1 MMSIVDALVQT
12 DPASK
17 DRSSVLTNQ
26 KRLDYIDLDV
36 LFIYECQ
43 PTWLSR
49 VVSRLDAR
57 GWIVQCLQSPDDLSR
72 VQAAT
77 MIVVGPTSANQHLY
91 VNGSLCCV
99 LPTEL
104 ERTSEV
110 DGSLSHIRSH
120 DEEVNFVNQVV
131 KMTENLIATGYTLKG
146 RRGDP
151 RFERA
156 SEEIKEALKAVTE
169 HPQNATEPGVSGLD
183 HTQVVWSNNTMNQVC
198 DVISSAINAE
208 LAYGGLQPEH
218 VLMMY
223 LELHE
228 ELCKYSISAYIING
242 VRSNF
247 CYHVCLFLL
256 CTPWDTSN
264 LYLSD
269 HLDIASNQKAL
280 TNLKL
285 MNEDELIIAQGHLIT
300 ELEALKTTIR
310 DDSSNDLQTKK
321 LINTYRL
328 RWEHLLIARH
338 TARSCCSLD
347 QLIDTLSEGHWRE
360 HEVIQVLISTERSVA
375 PMVQSGYMRGALS
388 VYAHVVNR
396 LNEHKSSLYD
406 AQMTSSITYMNS
418 ILLRTPDSHH
428 SEVLDTFGRVKE
440 KIEQLVKAY
449 RGKDLEEV
457 IHLSSAKLT

>member
-1 MMSIVDALVQT
+1 M
-12 DPASK
+12 
-17 DRSSVLTNQ
+17 RTNQ

-43 PTWLSR
+43 PTWLSG
-49 VVSRLDAR
+49 VVGRLDTR
-57 GWIVQCLQSPDDLSR
+57 GWLVQCVQSSDDLSH

-77 MIVVGPTSANQHLY
+77 MIMVGLTSANPDLY
-91 VNGSLCCV
+91 TNGNLCCV
-99 LPTEL
+99 LPAEL
-104 ERTSEV
+104 ERTSEP
-110 DGSLSHIRSH
+110 DRSSSHTRSN
-120 DEEVNFVNQVV
+120 DEEINFVNQVV

-146 RRGDP
+146 KRGDP

-156 SEEIKEALKAVTE
+156 SKEIKQALKAVIE
-169 HPQNATEPGVSGLD
+169 HPQNATEYGVNDLD
-183 HTQVVWSNNTMNQVC
+183 PTQVVWSNNTMNQVC

-208 LAYGGLQPEH
+208 LAYGVLQPER

-228 ELCKYSISAYIING
+228 ELCKYSISAYVING
-242 VRSNF
+242 VRSKF
-247 CYHVCLFLL
+247 WYQVCRFLL

-269 HLDIASNQKAL
+269 HLDIASSQGAL
-280 TNLKL
+280 THLKM
-285 MNEDELIIAQGHLIT
+285 MNEDELIVAQDHLVT
-300 ELEALKTTIR
+300 ELEALRATIR
-310 DDSSNDLQTKK
+310 DEESNDPQTKK

-338 TARSCCSLD
+338 TARSCRSLD
-347 QLIDTLSEGHWRE
+347 QLIDTLSEDHWRE

-375 PMVQSGYMRGALS
+375 PMIQSGYMRGALS

-418 ILLRTPDSHH
+418 VLLRTPDSPH
-428 SEVLDTFGRVKE
+428 SDILDIFGRVKE
-440 KIEQLVKAY
+440 KIEMLIQSY
-449 RGKDLEEV
+449 RGQDLEEV
-457 IHLSSAKLT
+457 IHLSSMKLT